1 MMVKRL
7 RSGKHAM
14 VWLQVAL
21 LGILLFLGLL
31 LRLWRLDFGREL
43 PYLAHTDEPTQYN
56 PAIRMIKTGD
66 LNPHFFN
73 YPSLTIYLDAAAMY
87 AGFWIGRLLGVFE
100 SIDDLQP
107 IRTVA
112 MAVGVV
118 GTPAMLLLGRAV
130 SAGIG
135 TLTVGLVYVLARR
148 FAKQWWTPLFAS
160 LLLAISTAHVRF
172 SHYMTVDV
180 IATFFAV
187 ACVAACTVALSRPGD
202 RRLLWLAALCGGLAA
217 SSKYNYVVL
226 CVPIGLTCLLDP
238 SAALGRKVVQC
249 AVSALLFGLAF
260 VITSPFVLLDLEH
273 ASKGIWREIEH
284 YASGHLGVIGNSFVW
299 YLAYLWQVS
308 PVYLLLGVPGLVV
321 MARQRTRVAVPAIA
335 SVAIM
340 YGLIGKQAVH
350 FDRNA
355 LPVVVLLIV
364 GVSAAMDAIV
374 AWLSGKANA
383 RGMHRA
389 VSSLFAVVLV
399 LVALLP
405 SLWMLPALLQPARP
419 SGKAQ
424 AQAWFDRAAE
434 TPSAAPHLRKAKIV
448 AEAYTV
454 YMDPQAVDV
463 HYDATITNVE
473 YGLLGLKALDYDVVI
488 LGSGMFRRFY
498 DHPEVYASEVRVY
511 DTFWESVP
519 NQLAFESAYDPLE
532 FRDGGGQVYVF
543 FLTERGIAIQRAMK
557 GWP

>member
-7 RSGKHAM
+7 RSAKHAM
-14 VWLQVAL
+14 VWQQVTL
-21 LGILLFLGLL
+21 LGILLLLGLL
-31 LRLWRLDFGREL
+31 LRLWRLDFGQEL
-43 PYLAHTDEPTQYN
+43 PYLAHTDEPTQVN
-56 PAIRMIKTGD
+56 PAIRMIQTGD

-100 SIDDLQP
+100 SMDDLQP

-130 SAGIG
+130 SAGTG

-187 ACVAACTVALSRPGD
+187 ACVTACTIALSRGD
-202 RRLLWLAALCGGLAA
+202 RRYLWLGALCGGLAA
-217 SSKYNYVVL
+217 SSKYNYAVL
-226 CVPIGLTCLLDP
+226 CVPVGLTCLLDP
-238 SAALGRKVVQC
+238 SAAPGHRVIQGL
-249 AVSALLFGLAF
+249 VSALLFGLAF

-273 ASKGIWREIEH
+273 ASRGILREIKH
-284 YASGHLGVIGNSFVW
+284 YASGHLGVTGNSFVW
-299 YLAYLWQVS
+299 YLVYLWQVN
-308 PVYLLLGVPGLVV
+308 PFYLLLGVPGLVA
-321 MARQRTRVAVPAIA
+321 MAWRRTRVAVPAIV

-340 YGLIGKQAVH
+340 YGLIGRQAVH

-355 LPVVVLLIV
+355 LPVMVLSIV
-364 GVSAAMDAIV
+364 GVGAAVDAI
-374 AWLSGKANA
+374 AGWLSCKARA
-383 RGMHRA
+383 WGMHRVA
-389 VSSLFAVVLV
+389 SSLAVVVLV
-399 LVALLP
+399 LVAMLP

-419 SGKAQ
+419 NGKAQ
-424 AQAWFDRAAE
+424 AQAWFDQAAE
-434 TPSAAPHLRKAKIV
+434 TPSVAPHLRKAKIA

-454 YMDPQAVDV
+454 YLDPEIMDVR
-463 HYDATITNVE
+463 YESTITNVE

-488 LGSGMFRRFY
+488 LGSGMFQRFY

-511 DTFWESVP
+511 DAFWERVP

-543 FLTERGIAIQRAMK
+543 FLTERGIAIQRAMERL
-557 GWP
+557 P